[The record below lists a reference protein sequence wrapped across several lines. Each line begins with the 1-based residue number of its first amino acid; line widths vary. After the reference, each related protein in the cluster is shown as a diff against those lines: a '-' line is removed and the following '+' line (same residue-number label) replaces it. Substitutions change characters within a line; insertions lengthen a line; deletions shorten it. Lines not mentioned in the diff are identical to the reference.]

1 MRGFTLGKNFRYHG
15 YFLLMGNFF
24 VPNEAEFGI
33 IAEIA
38 ASDSDRSVVMMNLN
52 TYFEQAGYPD
62 EQPCSDWIKVLDV
75 LIKQAGVI
83 SCGTFFR
90 SWANQ
95 YIL

>member
-1 MRGFTLGKNFRYHG
+1 MD
-15 YFLLMGNFF
+15 NFF

-62 EQPCSDWIKVLDV
+62 KQPYSD
-75 LIKQAGVI
+75 
-83 SCGTFFR
+83 
-90 SWANQ
+90 
-95 YIL
+95 

>member
-1 MRGFTLGKNFRYHG
+1 MD
-15 YFLLMGNFF
+15 NFF

-90 SWANQ
+90 SWANT
-95 YIL
+95 YSRFR